1 MPLLFQKHVHREDLK
16 ANPSVFYV
24 FGDNEARKGYGGQ
37 AFEMRGEPNSIGIP
51 TKKTPFTF
59 WSDRDLEDNC
69 RTLDEHFRKLH
80 VILQGGATVVFPLM
94 GIGTGLSNMKEECP
108 ITWLHLQKCV
118 DELCLTYAGR
128 NDILSG

>member
-1 MPLLFQKHVHREDLK
+1 MPLLFQHRIHREDLK
-16 ANPSVFYV
+16 ANPCVFYV

-69 RTLDEHFRKLH
+69 RILDEHFRKLH
-80 VILQGGATVVFPLM
+80 VILQRGGIVVFPLD

-108 ITWLHLQKCV
+108 ITWMHLEKCLE
-118 DELCLTYAGR
+118 ELRLTYCNG
-128 NDILSG
+128 NDILGG